1 MMTWR
6 RMMQSGDGV
15 MMGGGATPQPP
26 VGRTEEQIVIQ
37 KRDISDDDGDENV
50 RSSKGKLCKP
60 RQA

>member
-6 RMMQSGDGV
+6 KMMQSGDGV
-15 MMGGGATPQPP
+15 MIGGGGTPQPP

-37 KRDISDDDGDENV
+37 ERGESDDDGDENET
-50 RSSKGKLCKP
+50 SLKGKLCKP